1 MADPTPYKI
10 YVVFKNMSVEGK
22 YIPLLYSASDV
33 VGANAVLP
41 SDSTTYTFPSCS
53 NRNNNEEYRL
63 VEAIIIGTF
72 TNTTIANI
80 WVNDQKTE
88 HFIVNAINTRE
99 TVELQFKTIEL
110 FFKEG
115 SSFRLKL
122 GA

>member
-1 MADPTPYKI
+1 MTATPYKI

-22 YIPLLYSASDV
+22 YIPLLYTANDV
-33 VGANAVLP
+33 VDANAVLP
-41 SDSTTYTFPSCS
+41 SDSTTYTFPSGTDA
-53 NRNNNEEYRL
+53 NNKEEYRL
-63 VEAIIIGTF
+63 VEAVVIGTF
-72 TNTTIANI
+72 TDTSIVNI

-99 TVELQFKTIEL
+99 TVERQFKTIEL

-122 GA
+122 GN

>member
-1 MADPTPYKI
+1 MTATPYKI

-22 YIPLLYSASDV
+22 YIPLLYSANDV
-33 VGANAVLP
+33 VDANAVLP
-41 SDSTTYTFPSCS
+41 SDSTTYTFPSGTDV
-53 NRNNNEEYRL
+53 NNKEEYRL
-63 VEAIIIGTF
+63 VEAVVIGTF
-72 TNTTIANI
+72 TDTSIVNI

-99 TVELQFKTIEL
+99 TVERQFKTIEL

-122 GA
+122 GN

>member
-41 SDSTTYTFPSCS
+41 SDSTTYTFPSGS
-53 NRNNNEEYRL
+53 SRNSNEEYRL
-63 VEAIIIGTF
+63 VEAIIIGTY

-99 TVELQFKTIEL
+99 TVERQYKTIEL

>member
-1 MADPTPYKI
+1 MAATPYKI

-22 YIPLLYSASDV
+22 YIPLLYTANDV
-33 VGANAVLP
+33 VDANAVLP
-41 SDSTTYTFPSCS
+41 SDSTTYTFPSGTDV
-53 NRNNNEEYRL
+53 NNKEEYRL
-63 VEAIIIGTF
+63 VEAVVIGTF
-72 TNTTIANI
+72 TDTSIVNI

-99 TVELQFKTIEL
+99 TVERQFKTIEL

-122 GA
+122 GV

>member
-1 MADPTPYKI
+1 MAVVYKI
-10 YVVFKNMSVEGK
+10 YMVFENESVEGK

-41 SDSTTYTFPSCS
+41 SDSTTYTFPSGTDI
-53 NRNNNEEYRL
+53 NNKEEYRL
-63 VEAIIIGTF
+63 VEAVIIGTF
-72 TNTTIANI
+72 TDTSIANI
-80 WVNDQKTE
+80 WINDQKTE

-99 TVELQFKTIEL
+99 TVERQFKTIEL

>member
-1 MADPTPYKI
+1 MTATPYKI
-10 YVVFKNMSVEGK
+10 YVVFKNTSVEGK

-41 SDSTTYTFPSCS
+41 SDSTTYTFPSGTDV
-53 NRNNNEEYRL
+53 NNKEEYRL
-63 VEAIIIGTF
+63 VEAVIIGTF
-72 TNTTIANI
+72 TDTTIANI

-99 TVELQFKTIEL
+99 TVERQFKTIEL
-110 FFKEG
+110 YFKEG
-115 SSFRLKL
+115 TSFRLKL

>member
-10 YVVFKNMSVEGK
+10 YVVFKNKSVEGK

-41 SDSTTYTFPSCS
+41 SDSTTYTFPSGS

-72 TNTTIANI
+72 TNTTTANI

-99 TVELQFKTIEL
+99 TVERQYKTIEL

>member
-1 MADPTPYKI
+1 MTATPYKI

-22 YIPLLYSASDV
+22 YIPLLYSANDV
-33 VGANAVLP
+33 VDANAVLP
-41 SDSTTYTFPSCS
+41 SDSTTYTFPSGS

-63 VEAIIIGTF
+63 VDAIIIGTF

-99 TVELQFKTIEL
+99 TVERQFKTIEL